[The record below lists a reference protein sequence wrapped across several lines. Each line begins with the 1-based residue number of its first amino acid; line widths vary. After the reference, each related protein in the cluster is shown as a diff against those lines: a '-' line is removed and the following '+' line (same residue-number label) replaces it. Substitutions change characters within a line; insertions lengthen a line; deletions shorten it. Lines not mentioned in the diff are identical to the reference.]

1 MRTMESMT
9 ESMISTMKNLKV
21 FMDKDKL
28 VGEIREDINIK
39 NEMAADK
46 AYKGAAEMKINGWD
60 ISGAQARQWN
70 VTPLFQIS
78 KMKANGRGAAH
89 CHFSSTVPSGSK
101 QYRSLSWYMARIGMK
116 SCRTAAPCFPR

>member
-1 MRTMESMT
+1 
-9 ESMISTMKNLKV
+9 
-21 FMDKDKL
+21 
-28 VGEIREDINIK
+28 
-39 NEMAADK
+39 
-46 AYKGAAEMKINGWD
+46 MKINGWD

-70 VTPLFQIS
+70 VTPDFSSIENES
-78 KMKANGRGAAH
+78 ECRGAAH